1 MPTLARFLSI
11 ILHPLLMPTLVFWL
25 ALQMDPHLAYFMG
38 DEQRWITVGMVA
50 LMTIGFP
57 ITSVLLLLRTGML
70 TDLTMP
76 TRQERIAP
84 YAMTLAYYG
93 MAWYL
98 LGRSPLHPAAVA
110 LATGAF
116 LSLFATLV
124 ITFRWKISAHMVG
137 IGGALG
143 AMIGL
148 QLAHGVSLFV
158 PIAALIV
165 IAGALGTARLIDGD
179 HTPAQIYAGVL
190 VGAACTVATIVVAG

>member
-1 MPTLARFLSI
+1 MRPVARFLSI
-11 ILHPLLMPTLVFWL
+11 VLHPLLMPTLVFWL
-25 ALQMDPHLAYFMG
+25 ALRMDPHLAYFMS
-38 DEQRWITVGMVA
+38 DEQRWITLGMVA

-57 ITSVLLLLRTGML
+57 LTSMLLLMRTGML

-116 LSLFATLV
+116 LALFATLV
-124 ITFRWKISAHMVG
+124 ITLRWKISAHMVG

-148 QLAHGVSLFV
+148 QSAHGLSLFV
-158 PIAALIV
+158 PIAVLIV
-165 IAGALGTARLIDGD
+165 MIGALGTARLIDGD
-179 HTPAQIYAGVL
+179 HSPAQIYAGALLGALCTL
-190 VGAACTVATIVVAG
+190 VTVVVAG

>member
-1 MPTLARFLSI
+1 MPTLARVLSI
-11 ILHPLLMPTLVFWL
+11 ILHPLLMPTFVFWL
-25 ALQMDPHLAYFMG
+25 ALRMDPHLAYFMG
-38 DEQRWITVGMVA
+38 DEQRWITIGMVA

-57 ITSVLLLLRTGML
+57 ITSVLLLLRAGML

-116 LSLFATLV
+116 LALLAATV
-124 ITFRWKISAHMVG
+124 ITLRWKISAHMVG
-137 IGGALG
+137 VGGALG
-143 AMIGL
+143 AMVGL

-165 IAGALGTARLIDGD
+165 TAGALGTVRLIDGD
-179 HTPAQIYAGVL
+179 HTPAQVYAGAL
-190 VGAACTVATIVVAG
+190 VGMLCTVAPMVSAG